1 MKSIFLLLVTTLI
14 LLGCVPAKKYN
25 DLLSKEKN
33 CSEELAKFKNSAL
46 DNEAKAKTLEARV
59 AVLNKEVTNL
69 KADTLEMGNKYRT
82 LQAQFAKI
90 SGSSKVLKREL
101 DKIKNRD
108 ARELAEMQAD
118 LESKIIEVQR
128 REDELVKLERE
139 LSDKERLLKD
149 REARVKELEEIIAR
163 KDQAVRE
170 LKQKIAQALRGFTE
184 KGLSVEERDG
194 KIYVSLEAKL
204 LFASGSTIVEPE
216 GKQAIIQL
224 AKAVESESDLEIVVE
239 GHTDTDALSS
249 KSHPS
254 DNWELSVLRATSVV
268 SIMVNNSEINPQI
281 LTAAGR
287 SEYHPVDELDKAKNR
302 RIEVII
308 SPNLDELFE
317 IISNN

>member
-1 MKSIFLLLVTTLI
+1 MAEPSHQK
-14 LLGCVPAKKYN
+14 
-25 DLLSKEKN
+25 LS
-33 CSEELAKFKNSAL
+33 
-46 DNEAKAKTLEARV
+46 
-59 AVLNKEVTNL
+59 
-69 KADTLEMGNKYRT
+69 
-82 LQAQFAKI
+82 Q
-90 SGSSKVLKREL
+90 
-101 DKIKNRD
+101 
-108 ARELAEMQAD
+108 RELAI
-118 LESKIIEVQR
+118 LEFEQSWWE
-128 REDELVKLERE
+128 
-139 LSDKERLLKD
+139 SD
-149 REARVKELEEIIAR
+149 VP